1 MVTYICNKSIKV
13 WTERIVV
20 TSRKKGSRVGFGEFL
35 NYKFYFFKK
44 NPEKQIWQN
53 IYMFSMNAK
62 YIGGYYMSFS

>member
-20 TSRKKGSRVGFGEFL
+20 TSRKKDSRVGFGEFL

-44 NPEKQIWQN
+44 IQR
-53 IYMFSMNAK
+53 SK
-62 YIGGYYMSFS
+62 YGKTFTCSV